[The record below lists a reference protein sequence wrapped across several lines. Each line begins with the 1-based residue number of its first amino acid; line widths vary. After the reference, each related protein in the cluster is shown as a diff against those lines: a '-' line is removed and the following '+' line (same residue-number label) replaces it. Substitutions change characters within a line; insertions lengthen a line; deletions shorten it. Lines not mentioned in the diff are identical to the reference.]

1 MNLTEE
7 PEIVT
12 WPETHY
18 AFVEKIGPFQT
29 TARQAW
35 QSVRALVPA
44 ISVHNQITGG
54 MSLYKVGP
62 KIYRAGFSLAAPP
75 VELPEGLEY
84 AKFNGGKYRRFALTG
99 PYADLPRASGRVF
112 EIVSE
117 KQIHLRDDFCIEN
130 YKNDPKTTPED
141 QLVTEILI
149 PTI

>member
-29 TARQAW
+29 TAGQAW
-35 QSVRALVPA
+35 QGVRALVPA

-62 KIYRAGFSLAAPP
+62 KIYRAGFRSPHRQLSYLRVSNTQNSTAANTVVSL
-75 VELPEGLEY
+75 
-84 AKFNGGKYRRFALTG
+84 
-99 PYADLPRASGRVF
+99 
-112 EIVSE
+112 
-117 KQIHLRDDFCIEN
+117 
-130 YKNDPKTTPED
+130 
-141 QLVTEILI
+141 
-149 PTI
+149 

>member
-29 TARQAW
+29 TAGQAW
-35 QSVRALVPA
+35 QSARALVPA

-84 AKFNGGKYRRFALTG
+84 AKFSGGKYSRFALTG
-99 PYADLPRASGRVF
+99 PMLICPKHPAGSLRLSPKNRSNSGMT
-112 EIVSE
+112 SA
-117 KQIHLRDDFCIEN
+117 LR
-130 YKNDPKTTPED
+130 TTR
-141 QLVTEILI
+141 
-149 PTI
+149 TIREQRLKSS